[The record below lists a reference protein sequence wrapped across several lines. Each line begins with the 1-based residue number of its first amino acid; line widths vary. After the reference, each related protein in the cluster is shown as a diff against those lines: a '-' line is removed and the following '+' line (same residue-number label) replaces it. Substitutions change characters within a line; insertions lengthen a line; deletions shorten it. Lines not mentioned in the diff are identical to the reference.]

1 MAEGNAPP
9 PRKHRSDPQLKMR
22 WLALVAG
29 AGLIALAFGAATHVA
44 DTREGLI
51 AEVITLIAGLVGVS
65 LLLYGLLAGAAR
77 PAPVPSMPP
86 TARVRPPS
94 AKEFAIGAAG
104 LGLAV
109 LLIGGLAIT
118 AGWELAALGSVML
131 LPMIAGS
138 AFLCGRFLL
147 ARKAPPLVSGVP
159 R

>member
-1 MAEGNAPP
+1 
-9 PRKHRSDPQLKMR
+9 MR

-29 AGLIALAFGAATHVA
+29 AGLIALAFGAATDVA

-51 AEVITLIAGLVGVS
+51 AEVITLMAGLVGIS

-77 PAPVPSMPP
+77 PTPVPSTPP

-147 ARKAPPLVSGVP
+147 ARKAPPLISGVP